1 MSEFEKHLK
10 DLHLACKT
18 EFEFEKHLKGLG
30 LACKTEFGDSI
41 YSNMWYCDNKNKICI
56 TFTPRGGC
64 SISFQLYLDLL
75 GLLNDALNYN
85 PFVHDYRC
93 DIFEKHVVYCDIN
106 QLVNDG
112 YTFIKFIM
120 NPYIRAVS
128 IYRAQN
134 SHNLSFR
141 EYLIQLVNNEWD
153 YYNEN
158 DKYHLHPQYI
168 CGEENIITKYVKIDK
183 NETFNIT
190 LFDGTPYTLDV
201 NKYSSIHHGI
211 KNKDNVTFCG
221 DMSKD
226 VINANLPKSYKY
238 FYDDEIKKMVET
250 FYIKDIEHYG
260 YSFNDFE

>member
-1 MSEFEKHLK
+1 METKAN
-10 DLHLACKT
+10 LALEYTKNLIDKLQT
-18 EFEFEKHLKGLG
+18 HEID
-30 LACKTEFGDSI
+30 ACRTSFGDSM

-85 PFVHDYRC
+85 PFIHCYRG
-93 DIFEKHVVYCDIN
+93 DIFDINTCYCDIN
-106 QLVNDG
+106 KLVGDG
-112 YTFIKFIM
+112 YTFVKFIM

-128 IYRAQN
+128 IYRALT

-153 YYNEN
+153 YFNEN

-183 NETFNIT
+183 NETFDIT

>member
-1 MSEFEKHLK
+1 MS
-10 DLHLACKT
+10 
-18 EFEFEKHLKGLG
+18 EFEKHLKGLG
-30 LACKTEFGDSI
+30 LACKTEFGNSSISI
-41 YSNMWYCDNKNKICI
+41 YSNFWYADNKNKICI

-85 PFVHDYRC
+85 PFVHYYRG

-128 IYRAQN
+128 IFRAQT

-153 YYNEN
+153 YFNGD
-158 DKYHLHPQYI
+158 DKWHLHPQYI

-201 NKYSSIHHGI
+201 NKYSSVHHGI